1 MAAAG
6 GGLAASVVFAGA
18 SPSTPAR
25 GRFPGRPCSSRS
37 RQKTCRRSRVGRRV
51 LEASAA
57 AAGGLQEPR
66 PVNAEPTLL
75 EDPSLLR
82 VLRLSERLA
91 RQREAGF
98 CTSGS
103 DEVSHGINRGFKI
116 FFFALFYLF
125 ICLLIY
131 LFAPAL

>member
-6 GGLAASVVFAGA
+6 GGLASSVVFAGL
-18 SPSTPAR
+18 SPTAPAR

-37 RQKTCRRSRVGRRV
+37 RQRTGRRSKVGRLV
-51 LEASAA
+51 LEEAAS
-57 AAGGLQEPR
+57 GGPREPR
-66 PVNAEPTLL
+66 PVNAELTLP

-103 DEVSHGINRGFKI
+103 DEVGHGNNEKRKY
-116 FFFALFYLF
+116 FFFARFDFIYLF
-125 ICLLIY
+125 IY
-131 LFAPAL
+131 LAPALLCTD

>member
-6 GGLAASVVFAGA
+6 GGLAASVVFAGVN
-18 SPSTPAR
+18 PSTPAR
-25 GRFPGRPCSSRS
+25 GRFPGRPCSFRS
-37 RQKTCRRSRVGRRV
+37 RQKTGRRSRVGRLV
-51 LEASAA
+51 VEAA
-57 AAGGLQEPR
+57 AAGGLKEPR
-66 PVNAEPTLL
+66 PVNAELTLR

-103 DEVSHGINRGFKI
+103 DEVSYRNNGAFKHFSA
-116 FFFALFYLF
+116 FFLLICLF
-125 ICLLIY
+125 IYLIIY
-131 LFAPAL
+131 